1 MFLSKSKV
9 IHHGGFIRNYTD
21 LKVNDDKRRQVM
33 GKSKKQ
39 KDIPLKTKLFNER
52 IAYAKSCKRL
62 LCNK

>member
-1 MFLSKSKV
+1 
-9 IHHGGFIRNYTD
+9 
-21 LKVNDDKRRQVM
+21 M